1 MSQPL
6 DTLIIGA
13 GTAGLAALREVRKR
27 TDRYLIVNE
36 GPWGTTC
43 ARVGCMPSK
52 ALIEA
57 ANAFHRRHAFE
68 AFGLRGAEGLTAD
81 IAAVLQRVRA
91 LRDQFVAGALQA
103 TDTLGAARMA
113 GRATVL
119 GPNAVDID
127 GTPYATRSIII
138 ATGSRPRVPDAW
150 LAFGDRILTTDTLFE
165 QPTLGPRVAV
175 IGMGVIGVEIAQALA
190 RLGIE
195 VAAFT
200 TGNTLAGLKDPALN
214 AELAAVL
221 KEEMLLH
228 TGAPAELRE
237 VPGGI
242 EVSSGPNRV
251 VVDQVIAAM
260 GRVPNIEHL
269 GLETLGVPL
278 NPRGMPAVN
287 PQTQQI
293 GDLPVFLAGD
303 ANTHAP
309 LLHEAAD
316 EGHIAGINA
325 MACALTPAA
334 EPAAAPAAA
343 PAATPTPTRFQRRTP
358 LAIVFCDPQVAMVG
372 KRLADLDSAHTVTGT
387 VRFTN
392 QGRARAA
399 QRNRGALHV
408 YADRA
413 TGRLQGAEMCAPAAE
428 HLAHL
433 LALAVQQKLTV
444 HDLLGMPFYHPVLEE
459 GLRTALRDAARQLA
473 DAANAPESD
482 LASCPAL
489 GVPALE

>member
-68 AFGLRGAEGLTAD
+68 TFGLRGAEGLTAD

-214 AELAAVL
+214 AELAALL
-221 KEEMLLH
+221 KQEMLLH

-237 VPGGI
+237 VAGGI

-260 GRVPNIEHL
+260 GRAPNIEHL

-334 EPAAAPAAA
+334 APAAA
-343 PAATPTPTRFQRRTP
+343 PAAIPTPPTPTRFQRRTP

-444 HDLLGMPFYHPVLEE
+444 HQLLGMPFYHPVLEE

-482 LASCPAL
+482 LASCPAI

>member
-138 ATGSRPRVPDAW
+138 ATGSRPRVPDEW

-200 TGNTLAGLKDPALN
+200 TSPHIAGLKDPALN
-214 AELAAVL
+214 AELAALL
-221 KEEMLLH
+221 KQEMLLH

-303 ANTHAP
+303 ANAQVP

-334 EPAAAPAAA
+334 APAAA
-343 PAATPTPTRFQRRTP
+343 PAAIPTPPTPTRFQRRTP

-444 HDLLGMPFYHPVLEE
+444 HQLLGMPFYHPVLEE

>member
-6 DTLIIGA
+6 DTIIIGA

-68 AFGLRGAEGLTAD
+68 EFGLRGASALTAD
-81 IAAVLQRVRA
+81 LPAVLQRVRA
-91 LRDQFVAGALQA
+91 LRDDFVAGAVKA
-103 TDTLGAARMA
+103 TSTLGKAAVS
-113 GRATVL
+113 GRATLL
-119 GPNAVDID
+119 GPQRVDID
-127 GTPYATRSIII
+127 GTAYATRSIII
-138 ATGSRPRVPDAW
+138 ATGSRPSLPDEW
-150 LAFGDRILTTDTLFE
+150 LAFGDRMLTTDTLFE
-165 QPTLGPRVAV
+165 QPSLGPRIAV
-175 IGMGVIGVEIAQALA
+175 IGMGPIGVEISQALA
-190 RLGIE
+190 RLGLQ

-200 TGNTLAGLKDPALN
+200 TGDTLAGLSDPALN
-214 AELAAVL
+214 AELTALL
-221 KEEMLLH
+221 KKEMVLH

-278 NPRGMPAVN
+278 DKRGLPTVN

-316 EGHIAGINA
+316 EGHIAGMNA
-325 MACALTPAA
+325 L
-334 EPAAAPAAA
+334 APS
-343 PAATPTPTRFQRRTP
+343 PTTFQRRTP
-358 LAIVFCDPQVAMVG
+358 LGIVFCDPQIATAG
-372 KRLADLDSAHTVTGT
+372 QRLADLDPAHTITGSASYA
-387 VRFTN
+387 N
-392 QGRARAA
+392 QGRARTA
-399 QRNRGALHV
+399 QLNHGGIRIHAHRT
-408 YADRA
+408 
-413 TGRLQGAEMCAPAAE
+413 TGQLQGAELCAPHAE
-428 HLAHL
+428 HMAHL
-433 LALAVQQKLTV
+433 LALAIQQKLSV
-444 HDLLGMPFYHPVLEE
+444 HDLLGMPFYHPTLEE
-459 GLRTALRDAARQLA
+459 GLRTALRDAARQTA
-473 DAANAPESD
+473 SARPSD
-482 LASCPAL
+482 LAACPAL